1 MTHTTLQQNS
11 EGEDVYHST
20 ESEIIKNTDSSSAS
34 QSKAIDSYSRCTVE
48 FNKKCKL
55 VIKDIDYQNDAYHNG
70 LAIKD
75 QVEVSHSDT
84 IKLGRNRIELS
95 CIPEVELENIHSKIN
110 LQSRSGN
117 TEISKNASYAYKF
130 NRAKGPIADTNNVKM
145 NITLLAKQFN
155 TICTLASR
163 LFAAQNEEEIVT
175 CTLNIVFELSKPLR
189 CAVVFMNPNNNIL
202 DLVGCKHSDFNKKGD
217 NVFPVSANII
227 RHVINSEESIVI
239 NSQHIFKENTTGTL
253 SEPTRI
259 MCVPLHKRGGS
270 LGVIYTETAGEY
282 DEGRD
287 SNTLAV
293 LASSGHQIGEAIEK
307 IRLHAGLEKVFH
319 GSMLALAASIEA
331 KDKYTKGHSERVTC
345 YALMIADEMKLPEE
359 ERTVV
364 ELAGLLHDVGKIGV
378 PESVLCSTGELT
390 TEEFDFIKQHP
401 QVGADIILKMPEL
414 KGMASVKDVA
424 NATKYHHEKY
434 NGGGYPTGISGE
446 KIPLSARILA
456 VADTFDAIT
465 SNRTYRNGQP
475 VHKAMQILKEVAGT
489 QIDPKVFIAFKRIYE
504 RGDLSHP
511 EKVRTHID
519 FDSQILRES
528 TVSSNLIRTK

>member
-1 MTHTTLQQNS
+1 MKHTTLQQDS
-11 EGEDVYHST
+11 EGEEVHQST
-20 ESEIIKNTDSSSAS
+20 ESGKIKDTDLSAS
-34 QSKAIDSYSRCTVE
+34 QNNLIDSYSRCTVE

-70 LAIKD
+70 SAIKD
-75 QVEVSHSDT
+75 QVEVSHADT
-84 IKLGRNRIELS
+84 IKLGKNRIELS
-95 CIPEVELENIHSKIN
+95 CIPEKELDNISSQIN

-117 TEISKNASYAYKF
+117 TKISKNSSYAYKF
-130 NRAKGPIADTNNVKM
+130 NRAKGPIRDTNNVKM
-145 NITLLAKQFN
+145 DITILAKQFN

-163 LFAAQNEEEIVT
+163 LFAAQNEKEIVS
-175 CTLNIVFELSKPLR
+175 CTLNVVFELSKPLR
-189 CAVVFMNPNNNIL
+189 CAVVFMHANNVL
-202 DLVGCKHSDFNKKGD
+202 DLVGCKHSSNKKKD
-217 NVFPVSANII
+217 NSIFPVSANII

-239 NSQHIFKENTTGTL
+239 NSKHFFKQDITGTL
-253 SEPTRI
+253 PEPTRI

-282 DEGRD
+282 DELQD
-287 SNTLAV
+287 HNTLAV

-345 YALMIADEMKLPEE
+345 YALMIADEMKLPED

-465 SNRTYRNGQP
+465 SNRTYRSGQP
-475 VHKAMQILKEVAGT
+475 VHKAMQILKEVSGT
-489 QIDPKVFIAFKRIYE
+489 QIDPKVFAAFKRVYE
-504 RGDLSHP
+504 RGDLGHP

-519 FDSQILRES
+519 FDAQILRES
-528 TVSSNLIRTK
+528 TVSSSSIRTN